1 LLKIPNLMAD
11 LDVRSN
17 ESQFQVWEKEMED
30 TAINKALTLVLK

>member
-17 ESQFQVWEKEMED
+17 ELQFQVWEKEMED